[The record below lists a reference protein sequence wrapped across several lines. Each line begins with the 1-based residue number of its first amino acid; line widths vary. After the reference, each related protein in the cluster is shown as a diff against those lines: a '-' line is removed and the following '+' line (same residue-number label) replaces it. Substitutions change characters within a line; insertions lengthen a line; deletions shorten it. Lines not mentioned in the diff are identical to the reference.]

1 MEIGGAPMVDSSMKR
16 VMIVDALNAYFRA
29 FIVNPSLSVHG
40 QPIGGLK
47 GFLGILQKLCR
58 DIKPDTVMIIWD
70 GPGGSRKRRE
80 QNKNYKEGRKPIRV
94 NRQTDLTDEQQRT
107 NMAWQQLRLMEYL
120 NELPVVQL
128 RFDEVE
134 ADDVIAYATQLEHL
148 KGWEKVIVSS
158 DKDFLQLCNDETVLF
173 RPIQKKVHNK
183 LNIVE
188 DFDIHPRNFALARA
202 IAGDPSD
209 NLKGVP
215 RAGLKSISKNFN
227 FLREDKDITLQEIFD
242 CCLQTESKAKF
253 FTNVLEYRDVIIEN
267 YKLMQLYAPALSLQ
281 CRDKVHFALE
291 NFEYDYN
298 KTEIIRMMNQDG
310 FGVFNWDDLHATMN
324 RICLDK
330 ALKN

>member
-1 MEIGGAPMVDSSMKR
+1 MVDSSMKR

>member
-1 MEIGGAPMVDSSMKR
+1 MKR
-16 VMIVDALNAYFRA
+16 VMIVDALNAYYRA
-29 FIVNPSLSVHG
+29 FIVNPSLSTHG

-94 NRQTDLTDEQQRT
+94 NRQTDLTQEQQQA

-134 ADDVIAYATQLEHL
+134 ADDVIAYATQVEQF
-148 KGWEKVIVSS
+148 KGWQKVIVSS
-158 DKDFLQLCNDETVLF
+158 DKDFIQLCTDETVLF

-183 LNIVE
+183 INVVE
-188 DFDIHPRNFALARA
+188 DFDIHPRNFAAARA
-202 IAGDPSD
+202 MAGDPSD

-215 RAGLKSISKNFN
+215 GVGLKSISKNFN
-227 FLREDKDITLQEIFD
+227 FLREDKDVTLQEIFD

-253 FTNVLEYRDVIIEN
+253 FTNVLTYRDVIIEN
-267 YKLMQLYAPALSLQ
+267 YKLMQLYSPALSLQ
-281 CRDKVHFALE
+281 CRDKVQYTLE

-330 ALKN
+330 ALKK

>member
-1 MEIGGAPMVDSSMKR
+1 MKR

-80 QNKNYKEGRKPIRV
+80 QNKNYKAGRKPIRV
-94 NRQTDLTDEQQRT
+94 NRQTDMTDEQQRS
-107 NMAWQQLRLMEYL
+107 NMVWQQLRLIEYL
-120 NELPVVQL
+120 NELPVIQL

-134 ADDVIAYATQLEHL
+134 ADDVIAYATQMEQYS
-148 KGWEKVIVSS
+148 GWEKVIVSS
-158 DKDFLQLCNDETVLF
+158 DKDFLQLCDDETVLF

-188 DFDIHPRNFALARA
+188 DFDIHPRNFAMARA

-215 RAGLKSISKNFN
+215 RAGLKSISKNFK
-227 FLREDKDITLQEIFD
+227 FLKEDKDVTLQEIFD

-267 YKLMQLYAPALSLQ
+267 YKLMQLYDPALSLQ
-281 CRDKVHFALE
+281 CRDKTHYALN

-330 ALKN
+330 ALQK

>member
-1 MEIGGAPMVDSSMKR
+1 MVDSSMKR

-40 QPIGGLK
+40 SPIGGLK

-70 GPGGSRKRRE
+70 GPGGSRKRRQ
-80 QNKNYKEGRKPIRV
+80 QNKNYKEGRKPIRI
-94 NRQTDLTDEQQRT
+94 NRQTDLTDEQQRS

-134 ADDVIAYATQLEHL
+134 ADDVIAYATQLEQF
-148 KGWEKVIVSS
+148 KGWEKVIISS
-158 DKDFLQLCNDETVLF
+158 DKDFLQLCDDETVLF
-173 RPIQKKVHNK
+173 RPIQKKVHTK

-188 DFDIHPRNFALARA
+188 DFNIHPRNFALARA
-202 IAGDPSD
+202 MAGDPSD

-215 RAGLKSISKNFN
+215 RAGLKSIAKNFN
-227 FLREDKDITLQEIFD
+227 FLREDKDATIQEILD
-242 CCLQTESKAKF
+242 CCLETKSTAKF
-253 FTNVLEYRDVIIEN
+253 FTNVLEHKDIIIEN

-281 CRDKVHFALE
+281 CREKVSYSLD
-291 NFEYDYN
+291 NFEYEYN

-324 RICLDK
+324 RIALDK
-330 ALKN
+330 ALRK